1 MDKKRIILVIPY
13 RGIGDLIFHIPLMR
27 GLYRKYK
34 SKIIIITNSA
44 NKAQFILKKEISIK
58 KIIYLNFQ
66 RENQIKN
73 SYLFL
78 KKVNEFKADI
88 CILTAPSKRLIIPLL
103 ITNVKEKVFF
113 KKNNVKDLS
122 KYIINQS
129 IKKFSNIDFKKEY
142 NLIFK
147 KEKIKSHSVFLS
159 IDSHHDQNNWKQDN
173 FMSLTEKLLK
183 IKKIKKIFI
192 NFSPNKI
199 SRFSKIYR
207 KFIKNRKIFFTYNK
221 KFNRILKIIN
231 NCSIIIG
238 NESGPACLGASF
250 GKKVFSIYNPKHTP
264 NLSSKIINK
273 KIVYLN
279 SKKLQSGAIIKKITK
294 NIN

>member
-13 RGIGDLIFHIPLMR
+13 RGIGDLIFHIPLIR
-27 GLYRKYK
+27 GLYRKFK
-34 SKIIIITNSA
+34 SKIVIITNSA
-44 NKAQFILKKEISIK
+44 NKAQFILKKETSIK
-58 KIIYLNFQ
+58 KIIYLNFN

-73 SYLFL
+73 SYSFL

-103 ITNVKEKVFF
+103 ITNVKKKIFF
-113 KKNNVKDLS
+113 KKSKIKDLS

-129 IKKFSNIDFKKEY
+129 INQFTNVNFKKEY
-142 NLIFK
+142 NLTFK
-147 KEKIKSHSVFLS
+147 KRKNKNHSVFLS
-159 IDSHHDQNNWKQDN
+159 IDSHHDHNDWKEDN
-173 FMSLTEKLLK
+173 FIDLTEKLLK
-183 IKKIKKIFI
+183 NKKIKKIFV
-192 NFSPNKI
+192 NFSPTKI
-199 SRFSKIYR
+199 KRFSYIYK
-207 KFIKNRKIFFTYNK
+207 KFIKNKKIFFTYNK
-221 KFNRILKIIN
+221 KFNIIIDIIS

-279 SKKLQSGAIIKKITK
+279 SEKLLPKIIIKKITK
-294 NIN
+294 NII

>member
-13 RGIGDLIFHIPLMR
+13 RGIGDLIFHIPLIR

-44 NKAQFILKKEISIK
+44 NKAQFILKKETSIK
-58 KIIYLNFQ
+58 KIIYLNFE

-88 CILTAPSKRLIIPLL
+88 CILTAPSKRLVIPLL
-103 ITNVKEKVFF
+103 ITNVKEKIFF
-113 KKNNVKDLS
+113 KKNRVKDLS
-122 KYIINQS
+122 KYLINQS
-129 IKKFSNIDFKKEY
+129 INKFSNIDFKKKY

-147 KEKIKSHSVFLS
+147 KKKIKDHSVFLS
-159 IDSHHDQNNWKQDN
+159 IDSHHDQNNWKEDN
-173 FMSLTEKLLK
+173 FINLTQILLK
-183 IKKIKKIFI
+183 NKKIKKIFI
-192 NFSPNKI
+192 NFSPTKI
-199 SRFSKIYR
+199 KRFLKIYR
-207 KFIKNRKIFFTYNK
+207 KFVKNKKIFFTYSK
-221 KFNRILKIIN
+221 KFNKIIN
-231 NCSIIIG
+231 TISNCSIIIG
-238 NESGPACLGASF
+238 NESGPVCLGASF

-264 NLSSKIINK
+264 NLSSIIINK

-279 SKKLQSGAIIKKITK
+279 SKKLQSEIIIKKITK
-294 NIN
+294 NIT

>member
-13 RGIGDLIFHIPLMR
+13 RGIGDLIFHIPLIR

-34 SKIIIITNSA
+34 SKILIITNSA
-44 NKAQFILKKEISIK
+44 NKAQFIFRKETSIK
-58 KIIYLNFQ
+58 KIIYVNFQ

-78 KKVNEFKADI
+78 RKVNEFKADI

-103 ITNVKEKVFF
+103 ITNVKKKIFF
-113 KKNNVKDLS
+113 KKNKVKDLS
-122 KYIINQS
+122 KYIIKQS
-129 IKKFSNIDFKKEY
+129 INQFRNIDFKKEY
-142 NLIFK
+142 NLTLK
-147 KEKIKSHSVFLS
+147 KKKNKNYSVFLS
-159 IDSHHDQNNWKQDN
+159 IDSHHDHNDWEEDN
-173 FMSLTEKLLK
+173 FINLTEKLLK
-183 IKKIKKIFI
+183 NKKIKKIFV
-192 NFSPNKI
+192 NFSPTKI
-199 SRFSKIYR
+199 KRFSKIYK
-207 KFIKNRKIFFTYNK
+207 KFIKNKKIFFTYNK
-221 KFNRILKIIN
+221 KFNKIIDTIS

-279 SKKLQSGAIIKKITK
+279 SEKLLPKIIIKKITK
-294 NIN
+294 NII